1 MFTNKRKLICIMGS
15 KLTDKERML
24 RLFKNVGMLN
34 TPTETTPNVFTSPN
48 FRIIHDVVVV
58 DDLKTL
64 SKLVNSNVQ
73 HDREIVVLEVVNS
86 EDNLYKNYQAKMHL
100 HGFSVGVNIT
110 DTFDALRA
118 KEHKFD
124 CQLHRFI
131 KNNSIFISHIV
142 FDESILGDGASCKQF
157 MQIIKSVNDS
167 KVKAAN
173 SNKRFVRW

>member
-48 FRIIHDVVVV
+48 FRIHDVVVV

-86 EDNLYKNYQAKMHL
+86 EDNLYKNYQAKMRL

-118 KEHKFD
+118 KERKID
-124 CQLHRFI
+124 YQLHRFI

-142 FDESILGDGASCKQF
+142 FDESTLGDGANCKQF

>member
-34 TPTETTPNVFTSPN
+34 TPTEASPNVFTSPN
-48 FRIIHDVVVV
+48 FRIHDVVIV

-64 SKLVNSNVQ
+64 SKLVNSDVQ

>member
-48 FRIIHDVVVV
+48 FRVHDVVVV

-118 KEHKFD
+118 KERRID
-124 CQLHRFI
+124 YQLHRFI

>member
-48 FRIIHDVVVV
+48 FRIHDVVVV

-157 MQIIKSVNDS
+157 MQIIKFVNDS

>member
-48 FRIIHDVVVV
+48 FRIHDVVVV

-73 HDREIVVLEVVNS
+73 YDREIVVLEVVNS
-86 EDNLYKNYQAKMHL
+86 EDNLYKNYQSKMHL
-100 HGFSVGVNIT
+100 QGFSVGVNIT

-118 KEHKFD
+118 KERKID
-124 CQLHRFI
+124 YQLHRFI

>member
-48 FRIIHDVVVV
+48 FRIHDVVVV

-86 EDNLYKNYQAKMHL
+86 EDNLYKNYQSKMHL

-118 KEHKFD
+118 KERKID
-124 CQLHRFI
+124 YQLHRFI

-142 FDESILGDGASCKQF
+142 FDESILGDGANCKQF
-157 MQIIKSVNDS
+157 MQIIKSV
-167 KVKAAN
+167 K
-173 SNKRFVRW
+173 

>member
-15 KLTDKERML
+15 RLTDKKRML

-48 FRIIHDVVVV
+48 FRIHDVVVV
-58 DDLKTL
+58 NGLKTL

-110 DTFDALRA
+110 DTFNALMA
-118 KEHKFD
+118 KKHKFD

-167 KVKAAN
+167 KVKAEN

>member
-48 FRIIHDVVVV
+48 FRVHDVVVV

-131 KNNSIFISHIV
+131 KNNSIFISYIV
-142 FDESILGDGASCKQF
+142 FDESTLGDGASCKQF

>member
-48 FRIIHDVVVV
+48 FRIHDVVVA

-86 EDNLYKNYQAKMHL
+86 EDNLYKNYQSKMHL

-118 KEHKFD
+118 KERKID
-124 CQLHRFI
+124 YQLHRFI

-142 FDESILGDGASCKQF
+142 FDESILGDGANCKQF
-157 MQIIKSVNDS
+157 MQIIKPVNDS

>member
-15 KLTDKERML
+15 KLTDKERMF

-48 FRIIHDVVVV
+48 FRIHDVVVV

-173 SNKRFVRW
+173 SNKRFVRR

>member
-15 KLTDKERML
+15 KLTDKERIL

-48 FRIIHDVVVV
+48 FRIHDVVVV

-167 KVKAAN
+167 KVKAVN

>member
-48 FRIIHDVVVV
+48 FRVHDVVVV

-86 EDNLYKNYQAKMHL
+86 EDNLYKNYQAKM
-100 HGFSVGVNIT
+100 
-110 DTFDALRA
+110 
-118 KEHKFD
+118 
-124 CQLHRFI
+124 LHRFI

-142 FDESILGDGASCKQF
+142 FDESILGDGANCKQF

-173 SNKRFVRW
+173 SNKRFVR

>member
-48 FRIIHDVVVV
+48 FRIHDVVVV

-73 HDREIVVLEVVNS
+73 HDREIVVLEVVNN

-142 FDESILGDGASCKQF
+142 FNESILGNEANCKQF

>member
-34 TPTETTPNVFTSPN
+34 TPTEITPNVFTSPN
-48 FRIIHDVVVV
+48 FRIHDVVVV

-124 CQLHRFI
+124 YQLHRFI

-173 SNKRFVRW
+173 SNKRFVRL

>member
-48 FRIIHDVVVV
+48 FRIHDVVVV

-118 KEHKFD
+118 KEHKID

>member
-48 FRIIHDVVVV
+48 FRIRDVVVV

-64 SKLVNSNVQ
+64 SKLVGSNVQ

>member
-15 KLTDKERML
+15 RLTDKERML

-48 FRIIHDVVVV
+48 FRIHDVVVV

-86 EDNLYKNYQAKMHL
+86 EDNLYKNYQSKMHL

>member
-34 TPTETTPNVFTSPN
+34 TPTETSPN
-48 FRIIHDVVVV
+48 FRIHDVVVV

-86 EDNLYKNYQAKMHL
+86 EDNLYKNYQSKMHL

-118 KEHKFD
+118 KERKID
-124 CQLHRFI
+124 YQLHRFI

-142 FDESILGDGASCKQF
+142 FDESILGDGANCKQF

>member
-24 RLFKNVGMLN
+24 HLFKNVGMLN

-48 FRIIHDVVVV
+48 FRIHDVVVV

>member
-48 FRIIHDVVVV
+48 FRIHDVVVV

-86 EDNLYKNYQAKMHL
+86 EDNLYKNYQSKMHL

-118 KEHKFD
+118 KERKID
-124 CQLHRFI
+124 YQLHRFI

>member
-34 TPTETTPNVFTSPN
+34 TPTEITPNVFTSPN
-48 FRIIHDVVVV
+48 FRIHDVVVV

>member
-34 TPTETTPNVFTSPN
+34 TSTETTPNVFTSPN
-48 FRIIHDVVVV
+48 FRIHDVVVV

-131 KNNSIFISHIV
+131 KNNSIFIGHIV

>member
-48 FRIIHDVVVV
+48 FRIHDVVVV

-100 HGFSVGVNIT
+100 HGFFVGVNIT

-173 SNKRFVRW
+173 SNKRFVRWE

>member
-48 FRIIHDVVVV
+48 FRIHDVVVV

-118 KEHKFD
+118 KERRID
-124 CQLHRFI
+124 YQLHRFI

>member
-48 FRIIHDVVVV
+48 FRVHDVVVV

-110 DTFDALRA
+110 DTFDALMA

>member
-48 FRIIHDVVVV
+48 FRIHDVVVV

-86 EDNLYKNYQAKMHL
+86 EDNLYKNYQSKMHL

-118 KEHKFD
+118 KERKID
-124 CQLHRFI
+124 YQLHRFI

-157 MQIIKSVNDS
+157 VQIIKSVNDS

>member
-34 TPTETTPNVFTSPN
+34 TPTEASPNVFTSPN
-48 FRIIHDVVVV
+48 FRIHDAVIV

-64 SKLVNSNVQ
+64 SKLVNSDVQ
-73 HDREIVVLEVVNS
+73 HDREIVVLELVNND
-86 EDNLYKNYQAKMHL
+86 ENLHKNYQSKMHL

-110 DTFDALRA
+110 DTFDALRKRERKA
-118 KEHKFD
+118 D
-124 CQLHRFI
+124 YQLHRFI
-131 KNNSIFISHIV
+131 KSNSIFISHIV
-142 FDESILGDGASCKQF
+142 FDESTLGDGANCKQF
-157 MQIIKSVNDS
+157 KQIVKSVNDS

-173 SNKRFVRW
+173 ANKRFVRW

>member
-48 FRIIHDVVVV
+48 FRVHDVVVV
-58 DDLKTL
+58 DNLKTL

-86 EDNLYKNYQAKMHL
+86 EDNLYKNYQSKMHL

-124 CQLHRFI
+124 CRLHRFI

-157 MQIIKSVNDS
+157 MQVIKSVNDS

>member
-48 FRIIHDVVVV
+48 FHIHDVVVV

>member
-48 FRIIHDVVVV
+48 FRIHDVVVV

-118 KEHKFD
+118 KEHKID
-124 CQLHRFI
+124 YQLHRFI

-157 MQIIKSVNDS
+157 TQIIKSVNDS

>member
-34 TPTETTPNVFTSPN
+34 TPTKTTPNVFTSPN
-48 FRIIHDVVVV
+48 FRVHDVVVV

-118 KEHKFD
+118 KERRID
-124 CQLHRFI
+124 YQLHRFI

-142 FDESILGDGASCKQF
+142 FDESILGDGANCKQF
-157 MQIIKSVNDS
+157 MQIIKPVNDF

>member
-48 FRIIHDVVVV
+48 FRIHDVVVV

-173 SNKRFVRW
+173 SNKRFVRR

>member
-48 FRIIHDVVVV
+48 FRIHDVVVV

-100 HGFSVGVNIT
+100 HGFSIGVNIT

-118 KEHKFD
+118 KERKID
-124 CQLHRFI
+124 YQLHRFI

-157 MQIIKSVNDS
+157 MQIIKSVNNS
-167 KVKAAN
+167 KVKTAN

>member
-48 FRIIHDVVVV
+48 FRIHDVVVV

-73 HDREIVVLEVVNS
+73 YDREIVVLEVVNS
-86 EDNLYKNYQAKMHL
+86 EDNLYKNYQSKMHL

-118 KEHKFD
+118 KERKID
-124 CQLHRFI
+124 YQLHRFI

>member
-48 FRIIHDVVVV
+48 FRIHDVVVV
-58 DDLKTL
+58 DYLKTL

-110 DTFDALRA
+110 DTFDALRV

>member
-15 KLTDKERML
+15 RLTDKERML

-34 TPTETTPNVFTSPN
+34 TPTEAFTSPN
-48 FRIIHDVVVV
+48 FRIHDVVVV

-100 HGFSVGVNIT
+100 HGFVNIT

-118 KEHKFD
+118 KEHKID
-124 CQLHRFI
+124 YQLHRFI

-142 FDESILGDGASCKQF
+142 FDESILGDGANCKQF

>member
-48 FRIIHDVVVV
+48 FRIHDVVVV

-86 EDNLYKNYQAKMHL
+86 EDNLYKNYQSKMHL

-118 KEHKFD
+118 KERKID
-124 CQLHRFI
+124 YQLHRFI

-142 FDESILGDGASCKQF
+142 FDESALGDGARR
-157 MQIIKSVNDS
+157 KSQYS
-167 KVKAAN
+167 QQLLRRR
-173 SNKRFVRW
+173 RFQQQHHR

>member
-48 FRIIHDVVVV
+48 FRIHDVVVV

-118 KEHKFD
+118 KEHKID
-124 CQLHRFI
+124 YQLHRFI

>member
-34 TPTETTPNVFTSPN
+34 TPTEMTPNVFTSPN
-48 FRIIHDVVVV
+48 FRIHDVVVV

-73 HDREIVVLEVVNS
+73 HDREIVVLEVVDN

-142 FDESILGDGASCKQF
+142 FDESILGDGANCKQF

>member
-34 TPTETTPNVFTSPN
+34 TPTETTSNVFTSPN
-48 FRIIHDVVVV
+48 FRIHDVVVV